1 MVKDLLRIVK
11 SDYPDRVQQN
21 KSPTNFL
28 QSLRHKQREPGFLFC
43 KMIDSRLTIILIS
56 ISHAQWLELYYTL
69 HIVWNPFETAEY
81 KTDSLQWNQYY
92 PRHHDDELNAIE
104 EKTRELRAQLEY
116 LESEKSARVRQL
128 NTWMDSD
135 DTLFDGNVSFLTTV
149 FNIAMNNNY
158 VLYLYLYFTWIC
170 FHHSSQQITC
180 VHLKN
185 KEKNICINNKT
196 AMSKLKAMNMWAK
209 TFVTDIK
216 CIMWWTRCCNSNIIL
231 QWYDQLL
238 GTITYYFYFYIMYV
252 WTDFYFYIS
261 SAWTQSHD

>member
-116 LESEKSARVRQL
+116 LESEKSVRVRQL

-135 DTLFDGNVSFLTTV
+135 DTFFDFNVSSLITV
-149 FNIAMNNNY
+149 FNIVMNIIIDY
-158 VLYLYLYFTWIC
+158 AHVFTWLC
-170 FHHSSQQITC
+170 FHHNRLPFNWRIKKRITSILTTKQWFQIWKR
-180 VHLKN
+180 L
-185 KEKNICINNKT
+185 IYGQRL
-196 AMSKLKAMNMWAK
+196 S
-209 TFVTDIK
+209 
-216 CIMWWTRCCNSNIIL
+216 
-231 QWYDQLL
+231 
-238 GTITYYFYFYIMYV
+238 
-252 WTDFYFYIS
+252 
-261 SAWTQSHD
+261 